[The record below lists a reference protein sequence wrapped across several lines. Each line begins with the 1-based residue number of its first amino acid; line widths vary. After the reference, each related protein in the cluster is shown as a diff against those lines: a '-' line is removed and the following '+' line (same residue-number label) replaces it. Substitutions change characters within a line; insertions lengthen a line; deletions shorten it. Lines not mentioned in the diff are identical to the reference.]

1 MPTSENS
8 VSVLD
13 EVIALR
19 DYVADAQIN
28 PNNCKN
34 PKTLVNMHHYLRL
47 RQKDNTHLQESLTKM
62 GLSSLGRSQPHI
74 MHSLELLIEILSKC
88 QNREYAKN
96 QDILSIDEAEEI
108 MSKRAAIFGGEAK
121 PKKRA
126 ETKIMLTLPSEAAKN
141 PQMIEEFAS
150 AGVGIFRINTAHDSS
165 LEWGI
170 MAAKIAE
177 LNQNLH
183 PQNKL
188 KIYVDLAGPKIR
200 TGKIRKVKGE
210 LKLDSDKK
218 IYITKKDSKDSFVK
232 VPVDAYN
239 IEVSDEFYKKAKK
252 EKEIAISTGDGK
264 SRSLKVVALEKGF
277 IICELNKKVK
287 VNENTLIS
295 IEKKKKSFAGEILN
309 IPYVTETIRLYEG
322 DYLFLSLE
330 EIEGHAAIVSK
341 GGRVN
346 APAAIYCTQKE
357 FVMDAKEGDKVFIDD
372 GKIGLK
378 VIQKKQNG
386 LMCQVVQVKP
396 GGETLK
402 EEKGINFPDSKTLVD
417 AITDEDAKNL
427 NSVVEFADILGI
439 SFAQSDK
446 DIIALKDL
454 LKAKNK
460 EHVAI
465 VAKIET
471 KLAVQNLPSI
481 LEALMYH
488 EYSGIMLA
496 RGDLAIEVEFEN
508 MSYLQEEIL
517 DLCEAAHTPVIFA
530 TQVLENQMKN
540 NLPSRAEITDAAFAQ
555 RADCVM
561 LNKGAFALNTIKKLE
576 FILARMHTIFKKNRL
591 LLGSC
596 DIWRG

>member
-1 MPTSENS
+1 MPTTANALN
-8 VSVLD
+8 VLE
-13 EVIALR
+13 EVLALR
-19 DYVADAQIN
+19 EFVADSKPNPSGCIN
-28 PNNCKN
+28 PKS
-34 PKTLVNMHHYLRL
+34 LENMYRYLRL
-47 RQKDNTHLQESLTKM
+47 REKDNIELQDRLTKM

-74 MHSLELLIEILSKC
+74 LHSLDLIVEVLSKC
-88 QNREYAKN
+88 QNTEYQKSENA
-96 QDILSIDEAEEI
+96 LSVDEAEEI
-108 MSKRAAIFGGEAK
+108 MAKRAAMFGGEPK
-121 PKKRA
+121 PRKRA
-126 ETKIMLTLPSEAAKN
+126 DTKIMLTLPSEAAKT

-200 TGKIRKVKGE
+200 TGKIRKVSGE
-210 LKLDSDKK
+210 LKLDPSKK
-218 IYITKKDSKDSFVK
+218 VYITQNTDEDNFVK

-239 IEVSDEFYKKAKK
+239 IEVSSEFYKKAKK
-252 EKEIAISTGDGK
+252 EKSLSLLADDDKHRT
-264 SRSLKVVALEKGF
+264 LKVVSSEKGF
-277 IICELNKKVK
+277 IVCELNKKAK
-287 VNENTLIS
+287 INENTLIA
-295 IEKKKKSFAGEILN
+295 IEKKKKLFASEILN
-309 IPYVTETIRLYEG
+309 LPDVVESIKLRDG
-322 DYLFLSLE
+322 DILFLSLE
-330 EIEGHAAIVSK
+330 EMMGHAQVTSES
-341 GGRVN
+341 GRMIE
-346 APAAIYCTQKE
+346 PAAIYCTQQE
-357 FVMDAKEGDKVFIDD
+357 FVKDAKVGDKVFIDD

-378 VIQKKQNG
+378 VLEKKPNG
-386 LMCQVVQVKP
+386 LLCQVVQVKLT
-396 GGETLK
+396 GETLK

-417 AITDEDAKNL
+417 AITEEDAKNL
-427 NSVVEFADILGI
+427 NAVVEYADILGV
-439 SFAQSDK
+439 SFAQSDR

-454 LKAKNK
+454 LKAKGK
-460 EHVAI
+460 EHIAI

-488 EYSGIMLA
+488 EFSAVMIA

-561 LNKGAFALNTIKKLE
+561 LNKGTFALNTIKKLE

-591 LLGSC
+591 LLGPC
-596 DIWRG
+596 DIWKK

>member
-47 RQKDNTHLQESLTKM
+47 RQKDNTHLQDSLTKM

-330 EIEGHAAIVSK
+330 EIEGHAAIVSE

-378 VIQKKQNG
+378 VIQKKTKRIDVPSG
-386 LMCQVVQVKP
+386 A
-396 GGETLK
+396 G
-402 EEKGINFPDSKTLVD
+402 KTWRRD
-417 AITDEDAKNL
+417 A
-427 NSVVEFADILGI
+427 
-439 SFAQSDK
+439 
-446 DIIALKDL
+446 
-454 LKAKNK
+454 
-460 EHVAI
+460 
-465 VAKIET
+465 
-471 KLAVQNLPSI
+471 
-481 LEALMYH
+481 
-488 EYSGIMLA
+488 
-496 RGDLAIEVEFEN
+496 
-508 MSYLQEEIL
+508 
-517 DLCEAAHTPVIFA
+517 
-530 TQVLENQMKN
+530 
-540 NLPSRAEITDAAFAQ
+540 
-555 RADCVM
+555 
-561 LNKGAFALNTIKKLE
+561 
-576 FILARMHTIFKKNRL
+576 
-591 LLGSC
+591 
-596 DIWRG
+596 

>member
-1 MPTSENS
+1 MPTTENALN
-8 VSVLD
+8 VLE
-13 EVIALR
+13 EVLALR
-19 DYVADAQIN
+19 EFVSSADVN
-28 PNNCKN
+28 SNDCKN
-34 PKTLVNMHHYLRL
+34 PKSLVNMFHYLKL
-47 RQKDNTHLQESLTKM
+47 REKDNIELQDRLTKM

-74 MHSLELLIEILSKC
+74 LHSLDLIIEILSKC
-88 QNREYAKN
+88 QNVERQKGDA
-96 QDILSIDEAEEI
+96 QLSVDEAEAI
-108 MSKRAAIFGGEAK
+108 MAKRAAMFGGEPK
-121 PKKRA
+121 PKKRS
-126 ETKIMLTLPSEAAKN
+126 ETKIMLTLPSEAAKT
-141 PQMIEEFAS
+141 PQMIEEFAT

-210 LKLDSDKK
+210 LKVDIDKK
-218 IYITKKDSKDSFVK
+218 IYITQKSDEDNFVK
-232 VPVDAYN
+232 VPIDACN
-239 IEVSDEFYKKAKK
+239 IEVSGEFYKKAKK
-252 EKEIAISTGDGK
+252 EKTLTLLADDDKHRT
-264 SRSLKVVALEKGF
+264 LKVLSSEKGF
-277 IICELNKKVK
+277 IICELSKKAK
-287 VNENTLIS
+287 INENTLLA
-295 IEKKKKSFAGEILN
+295 IEKKKKLFASEILN
-309 IPYVTETIRLYEG
+309 LPEVTETIRLVDG
-322 DYLFLSLE
+322 DMLFLSLE
-330 EIEGHAAIVSK
+330 DIEGHSQINSES
-341 GGRVN
+341 GRMIE
-346 APAAIYCTQKE
+346 PAAIYCTQQE
-357 FVMDAKEGDKVFIDD
+357 FVKDAKVGDKVFIDD
-372 GKIGLK
+372 GKIGLT
-378 VIQKKQNG
+378 VVEKKSNG
-386 LMCQVVQVKP
+386 LLCKVVQVKLK
-396 GGETLK
+396 GETLK

-417 AITDEDAKNL
+417 AITEEDAKNL

-439 SFAQSDK
+439 SFAQSDR

-454 LKAKNK
+454 LKTKNK
-460 EHVAI
+460 EHIAI

-481 LEALMYH
+481 LMALMYH
-488 EYSGIMLA
+488 EFSAIMIA

-576 FILARMHTIFKKNRL
+576 FILSRMHTIFKKNRL
-591 LLGSC
+591 LLGTC
-596 DIWRG
+596 EIWNK